1 MLTGR
6 SVLITGAARG
16 LGARLARR
24 FAQAGADL
32 ALSTRPESR
41 DALDRLAESLRHDG
55 IRTVVV
61 TADLADPAQ
70 RARLVDD
77 CRAELGRID
86 IMVNNAGIEIPG
98 PFATHPPEC
107 MHELIETNLMAPMQL
122 ARHVLP
128 EMLERGSGHIVN
140 IAAIAGH
147 LPMPFHATYGAAA
160 AGLLSW
166 SASVREE
173 LRGSGVGVSAIAPG
187 FVSGTGMHARLA
199 VRPPRAVREVPSGR
213 VCDAVIDAITHDR
226 GEVLLWPGPIRPWLA
241 LMALAP
247 RTSAALWRWSGLRG
261 FLEERARRANDG
273 RG

>member
-61 TADLADPAQ
+61 TADLAAPAQ

-86 IMVNNAGIEIPG
+86 ILVNNAGIEIPG

-166 SASVREE
+166 SASVRE
-173 LRGSGVGVSAIAPG
+173 
-187 FVSGTGMHARLA
+187 
-199 VRPPRAVREVPSGR
+199 VPSGR